1 MNYEGMEKGK
11 VTVKF
16 DSNRANEANPT
27 STSKQSHNKKPAA
40 AGFLFDYELIEL
52 PDIPH
57 LIGDFF
63 LATMPTRSQQMATLR
78 CWQLRLGQKLK
89 CSDSYFPPRE
99 MM

>member
-40 AGFLFDYELIEL
+40 AGFLFDYELIL
-52 PDIPH
+52 CFLFYIPQKMTW
-57 LIGDFF
+57 IGSDF
-63 LATMPTRSQQMATLR
+63 
-78 CWQLRLGQKLK
+78 
-89 CSDSYFPPRE
+89 
-99 MM
+99 